1 MKIILQDAYLS
12 SIATTNEL
20 VGKQKYPAEV
30 VLKFRQRIFQIS
42 EAKNVQDLRTIKSFH
57 LEKLKEPRFKDKYS
71 IRLNKAYRLIFSI
84 KHEKV
89 IEIVVI
95 EEINNHYG

>member
-1 MKIILQDAYLS
+1 MKIILQDTYLS
-12 SIATTNEL
+12 SIAAQNEL
-20 VGKQKYPAEV
+20 IGKQKFPAEV
-30 VLKFRQRIFQIS
+30 IIKFKQRIFQIS
-42 EAKNVQDLRTIKSFH
+42 EAKNVQDLRAIKSLH
-57 LEKLKEPRFKDKYS
+57 VEKLKETRFKGKYS

-84 KHEKV
+84 KNEKV

>member
-1 MKIILQDAYLS
+1 MKITIQDAYLS
-12 SIATTNEL
+12 IIATQSDL

-30 VLKFRQRIFQIS
+30 LLRFKQRIFQIS
-42 EAKNVQDLRTIKSFH
+42 AAKNLQDLRAVKSLH
-57 LEKLKEPRFKDKYS
+57 LEKLKESRFNGKYS
-71 IRLNKAYRLIFSI
+71 IRLNRAYRLIFSI
-84 KHEKV
+84 KNEKI